1 MGGRGF
7 VFAGQRTLSL
17 ILFQH
22 QQQTHLE
29 LALRRDAVQTVLVKA
44 ETLAGVQLVV
54 PALVADD
61 GLAFQRG
68 QDSVA
73 GGTVRGQACLLY
85 TSRCV

>member
-1 MGGRGF
+1 MFPVYQQSATNAMGGMGF

-17 ILFQH
+17 ILCQH

-61 GLAFQRG
+61 GLAFQRL
-68 QDSVA
+68 S
-73 GGTVRGQACLLY
+73 LIHI
-85 TSRCV
+85 